1 MTIVFLALL
10 TLIEGVRRVPRGSV
24 VLHRVLFGQ
33 WTVEPPEAGDRVRLL
48 SWWSPLMSSI
58 VLAPR
63 EQYGRS
69 DTETVRAQVEGRD
82 LYTALFDLRVL
93 GIVELL
99 VLVLGVWFA
108 LQRFGALGFF
118 VAGGTVLLLC
128 VTIFTALAF
137 SAHGLGK
144 PWRAA
149 LRWAF
154 PYLSPFAAPRAAEV
168 LLEET
173 LRDVPPA
180 VASAA
185 LLPADEFQRW
195 VRPLVYDA
203 TNGREVDRRLLE
215 GLNLKQ
221 LRTTLASHNGAGLWC
236 PRCGATFVQGES
248 CSECDIHLVPA
259 GTPSA

>member
-1 MTIVFLALL
+1 VTIVFLALL

-58 VLAPR
+58 VLATR
-63 EQYGRS
+63 EKYRRT
-69 DTETVRAQVEGRD
+69 DADTVRAQVEGRD

-108 LQRFGALGFF
+108 LERFGALGFF

-137 SAHGLGK
+137 SAHGLGR

-149 LRWAF
+149 LPGLTCGSCSITPGRSRSGSSRN
-154 PYLSPFAAPRAAEV
+154 L
-168 LLEET
+168 
-173 LRDVPPA
+173 
-180 VASAA
+180 A
-185 LLPADEFQRW
+185 LLRFPWKNCSACRISSHCTFHCS
-195 VRPLVYDA
+195 L
-203 TNGREVDRRLLE
+203 RRRTCSMTGLL
-215 GLNLKQ
+215 
-221 LRTTLASHNGAGLWC
+221 R
-236 PRCGATFVQGES
+236 
-248 CSECDIHLVPA
+248 
-259 GTPSA
+259 